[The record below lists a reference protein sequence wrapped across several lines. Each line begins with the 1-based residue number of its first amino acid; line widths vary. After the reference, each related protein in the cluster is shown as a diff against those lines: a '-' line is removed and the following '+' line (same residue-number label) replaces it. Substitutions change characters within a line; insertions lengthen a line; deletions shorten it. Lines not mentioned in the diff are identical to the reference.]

1 MILIGMFDSPFVRRV
16 AVSLR
21 LLEVAFEHRNWSAY
35 RDFEL
40 IRQFNPLGRVPAL
53 VLPDGEA
60 LIDSNAI
67 LDFLDDSAG
76 PGRALL
82 PRSGV
87 ERRRALHIIALALG
101 AADKG
106 ILLLEDTL
114 FRPQTKSYE
123 PRLERFRSQMHGALA
138 EIDRLAQMQ
147 VDEWMVAGRMT
158 QADITL
164 TCVFG
169 FLCDALRIQ
178 RGRAKQLLQFFGQA
192 ALEGRLG
199 ARTNLFH
206 LLRALSQHPVV
217 FAHEGSQLAA
227 FPRPELIELFK
238 RLFERC
244 QQVALDL
251 RIGFQVGCKAEHPR
265 KSQGL
270 IQIRLRCEPLG
281 SRRLPESGEIGP

>member
-21 LLEVAFEHRNWSAY
+21 LLEVPFEHRNWSAY

-53 VLPDGEA
+53 VLPDGEV

-114 FRPQTKSYE
+114 FRPRAKSYE
-123 PRLERFRSQMHGALA
+123 PRIDRFRSQMHGALA

-169 FLCDALRIQ
+169 FLCDALQLGQSWVLYPGLTALSARCEGLPAF
-178 RGRAKQLLQFFGQA
+178 RELRAKFTPSESAFLPQHDRA
-192 ALEGRLG
+192 AR
-199 ARTNLFH
+199 
-206 LLRALSQHPVV
+206 
-217 FAHEGSQLAA
+217 
-227 FPRPELIELFK
+227 
-238 RLFERC
+238 
-244 QQVALDL
+244 
-251 RIGFQVGCKAEHPR
+251 
-265 KSQGL
+265 
-270 IQIRLRCEPLG
+270 
-281 SRRLPESGEIGP
+281 